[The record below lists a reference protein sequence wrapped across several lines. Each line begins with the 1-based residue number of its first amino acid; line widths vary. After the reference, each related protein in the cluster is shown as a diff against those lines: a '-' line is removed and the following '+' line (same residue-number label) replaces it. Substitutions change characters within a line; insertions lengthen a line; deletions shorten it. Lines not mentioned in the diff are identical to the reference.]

1 MAEDTFTVM
10 PHVYDVLLEAG
21 SSVAVGGATDRG
33 QDLVVDGQLD
43 GGFVVVGRN
52 VTIGRAGRVR
62 ANVHGESIVVEGEVH
77 GDVHGS
83 EAILVRSTGVVRGQL
98 VAPRVT
104 LEDGSSFQGAVEMRS
119 SPLPRARGR
128 I

>member
-21 SSVAVGGATDRG
+21 SSVAIGGVTDRG
-33 QDLVVDGQLD
+33 QDLVVDGRLD

-52 VTIGRAGRVR
+52 VTIGRAGHVR
-62 ANVHGESIVVEGEVH
+62 ADVHGESVVVEGEVH

-83 EAILVRSTGVVRGQL
+83 EAILVKSSGSVRGQL
-98 VAPRVT
+98 IAPRVT
-104 LEDGSSFQGAVEMRS
+104 LEDGSTFQGGVETRAVS
-119 SPLPRARGR
+119 LPRTRARL
-128 I
+128 